1 MSSSRLA
8 ICSLV
13 AAFAASGAARAA
25 NPVVVIETNLGTI
38 KVELFEEKAPGTV
51 KNFMSYVDDKHY
63 DGVIFHRVIE
73 GFMVQGGGMKPGGE
87 EKKTKPAIKNEAANG
102 LSNAMG
108 TIAMARVGQDI
119 GEVKAADSATSQFFI
134 NTVDNKFLDKKEDP
148 NGIGYCVFGRV
159 IEGLDVVAKIEKV
172 AKRPVA
178 KGKPSVPL
186 EDVVIKSVRK
196 VEAKK

>member
-1 MSSSRLA
+1 MFSFRLA

-25 NPVVVIETNLGTI
+25 NPVVVIETNYGTI

-63 DGVIFHRVIE
+63 DGLIFHRVIE

-108 TIAMARVGQDI
+108 TIAMARTPD
-119 GEVKAADSATSQFFI
+119 ADSATSQFFI

-159 IEGLDVVAKIEKV
+159 IEGMDVVAKIEK
-172 AKRPVA
+172 AEKRPVA
-178 KGKPSVPL
+178 KGKPSVPV

>member
-1 MSSSRLA
+1 MFFYRLA

-13 AAFAASGAARAA
+13 AAFAASVSARAA
-25 NPVVVIETNLGTI
+25 NPVVVIETNYGTI
-38 KVELFEEKAPGTV
+38 KVELFEEKAPITV
-51 KNFMSYVDDKHY
+51 KNFMSYADDKHY

-102 LSNAMG
+102 ISNVRG
-108 TIAMARVGQDI
+108 TLAMARTP
-119 GEVKAADSATSQFFI
+119 EADSATSQFFI

-159 IEGLDVVAKIEKV
+159 IEGMDVVDKIEKA

-178 KGKPSVPL
+178 KGKPSVPV

-196 VEAKK
+196 AEAKK

>member
-1 MSSSRLA
+1 MSTSRLA

-13 AAFAASGAARAA
+13 AAFAASGTARAA

-108 TIAMARVGQDI
+108 TIAMARTP
-119 GEVKAADSATSQFFI
+119 EADSATSQFFI

-159 IEGLDVVAKIEKV
+159 IEGMDVVAKIEKV
-172 AKRPVA
+172 EKRPVA

>member
-102 LSNAMG
+102 LSSC
-108 TIAMARVGQDI
+108 R
-119 GEVKAADSATSQFFI
+119 
-134 NTVDNKFLDKKEDP
+134 
-148 NGIGYCVFGRV
+148 FG
-159 IEGLDVVAKIEKV
+159 L
-172 AKRPVA
+172 
-178 KGKPSVPL
+178 
-186 EDVVIKSVRK
+186 
-196 VEAKK
+196 